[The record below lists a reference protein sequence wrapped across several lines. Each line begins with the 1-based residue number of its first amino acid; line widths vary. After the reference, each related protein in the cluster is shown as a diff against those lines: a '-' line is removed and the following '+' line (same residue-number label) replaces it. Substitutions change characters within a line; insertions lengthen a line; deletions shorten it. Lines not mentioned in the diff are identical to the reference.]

1 MSETGRPRASN
12 ARAPLADATQ
22 RINNASSKTPVK
34 PSKPRDKPVG
44 QSSHATGP
52 NRRRYVDEHELPV
65 SGARASAASSS
76 RNPAVARARASQEA
90 DPSKRMSQA
99 SQASTAPS
107 SKRSSGYAY
116 KTHIGPWLLGK
127 TLGKGSSARVRL
139 CKHRLSGELA
149 AVKIVP
155 KKTAYLIQAGSLAEL
170 HDYDDSLPEKING
183 EMRVPLSIEREVAI
197 LKLVDHPNVM
207 KVYDIWENR
216 SEIYLVLE
224 YVEQGDLFD
233 YINTNGRFAEEG
245 AMFLFRQMMSALQY
259 CHSFNICHRDL
270 KPENILLTS
279 DNKVKIADFGMA
291 ALHQSSDHRLVTA
304 CGSPHYAA
312 PELLKHKHYRG
323 DKADIWSLGVILYAL
338 LAACLPFDD
347 PDIGALLQK
356 TKRGIYEIPDFLSP
370 EAKDLIRRMLVAN
383 PDTRISIKEMWQ
395 HPLIRKYDHLDDL
408 GNSGQL
414 HDLRKGFHY
423 TPLKPHEV
431 DPHLVRQLRSLWHM
445 LTEHQIKLKLMD
457 SAKNDQKLFYWL
469 LHSYR
474 QKQLENFLPEL
485 SQSPSDYHHLHEPI
499 WKKRVSTV
507 EFNQP
512 KADGNGRS
520 VSRFTVISHVAE
532 TDDGTI
538 QSYDPYNSS
547 RPMRGHSQASH
558 AKVVVHRTRRES
570 MKRENTQTSQL
581 SRIKTGSTLR
591 HSRVNSQRTNNTGR
605 FQSPRSSMNS
615 LHSSIHGASYARPAS
630 RHKRGVDFSHIR
642 KKSTDLYVDKRRR
655 ASGVSGDERRQE
667 RPKSP
672 TSPPTHIPVM
682 ERPRPKLKVVK
693 SRDPAVIVNEEVRNF
708 SNKIAKDCDEAFNS
722 FMTTDEPSELC
733 LDEVSAIKRES
744 TGLSFGQPRPSTEAS
759 NNPYHP
765 WDTRPLPPLPA
776 PRLMQSPKPI
786 IERKGTSEHHYKD
799 AQQTGRVGKFV
810 DQVNRLG
817 FPALLPKQDRRTVS
831 APPQEQH
838 NKRASRL
845 PAINESGRD
854 SESSSHWGESD
865 RHRIVSAPPKTPSG
879 QTDKDGLDYLVRAGE
894 TIRVVNSPSA
904 TSPIPKP
911 LNVRK
916 KSAERS
922 NLLDQSDER
931 YIYMHGASGADEP
944 QTPST
949 AGGPTKQK
957 KSSWFKR
964 VSKDSTSREGSIH
977 TEATQETQA
986 YSMTTQSTAP
996 SRSETAFHE
1005 PRPPVAAKKKG
1016 FGLLFWKSNKAK
1028 PEVKMEIAGMHRNR
1042 SIGMIEHG
1050 RLTYN
1055 AGPEYDDSPSPKH
1068 RKADHNKTGRQSA
1081 KGWKDSDGGV
1091 RTIEVHQN
1099 WLARLFGVKPAT
1111 RQVCLVMSRKRARQ
1125 ELVILLKDWRRYGMG
1140 DIQVDKERNIVFA
1153 RVGAENYLGM
1163 KEVAFAA
1170 EVMTVIEHG
1179 KKGPLCIV
1187 RFTQERGAASSFH
1200 MVVDTVWKVFGSRG
1214 LLVTDTSKEKM
1225 MIKTLNS

>member
-22 RINNASSKTPVK
+22 RINNASSKIPVK
-34 PSKPRDKPVG
+34 PYKSRDKAASQP
-44 QSSHATGP
+44 SHTTASD
-52 NRRRYVDEHELPV
+52 RRRYVDEHDLPV
-65 SGARASAASSS
+65 TGARANAASSS
-76 RNPAVARARASQEA
+76 RNPAVARARASHET
-90 DPSKRMSQA
+90 DSSKRMSQV
-99 SQASTAPS
+99 SQDSTAPS

-139 CKHRLSGELA
+139 CKHRISGELA

-170 HDYDDSLPEKING
+170 HDYDDSLPERING

-233 YINTNGRFAEEG
+233 YINTNGRFSEED
-245 AMFLFRQMMSALQY
+245 AMFIFRQMMSALQY

-270 KPENILLTS
+270 KPENILLKS
-279 DNKVKIADFGMA
+279 GNKVKIADFGMA
-291 ALHQSSDHRLVTA
+291 ALHQSSDHRLETA

-356 TKRGIYEIPDFLSP
+356 TKRGTYEIPEFLSS

-395 HPLIRKYDHLDDL
+395 HPLIRKYNYLDDL
-408 GNSGQL
+408 GHNGQL
-414 HDLRKGFHY
+414 HDLRKDFHY
-423 TPLKPHEV
+423 IPLKPHEV

-469 LHSYR
+469 LHNYR

-485 SQSPSDYHHLHEPI
+485 SQSPSDYHHLHEPV

-512 KADGNGRS
+512 RANGTGRS

-532 TDDGTI
+532 TDDGTV

-547 RPMRGHSQASH
+547 RPMRGNSQASH
-558 AKVVVHRTRRES
+558 AKIVVHRTRRGS

-591 HSRVNSQRTNNTGR
+591 HSRVNSQRTDNTGR

-615 LHSSIHGASYARPAS
+615 LHSSRPGTSYSRPAS
-630 RHKRGVDFSHIR
+630 RHKRGIDFSHIR
-642 KKSTDLYVDKRRR
+642 KRSTDLYVDKRRR
-655 ASGVSGDERRQE
+655 GVPEINEDNERLKRS
-667 RPKSP
+667 KSP
-672 TSPPTHIPVM
+672 TRPPEHIPVM

-693 SRDPAVIVNEEVRNF
+693 PRDPVVIVNEEVRNF
-708 SNKIAKDCDEAFNS
+708 SNSIAKDCDEAFNS
-722 FMTTDEPSELC
+722 FMSVDEPGDMC
-733 LDEVSAIKRES
+733 LDKPGRIKRES
-744 TGLSFGQPRPSTEAS
+744 TGLSLGQPRPSTEAL

-776 PRLMQSPKPI
+776 PGSVHSPKPI
-786 IERKGTSEHHYKD
+786 TERIETPQGHSED
-799 AQQTGRVGKFV
+799 EQQHNGRVGKFV
-810 DQVNRLG
+810 DQVNRLA
-817 FPALLPKQDRRTVS
+817 FPVLLPKQDRRTVS
-831 APPQEQH
+831 APPQGQH
-838 NKRASRL
+838 GKTASRL
-845 PAINESGRD
+845 PAINETGRD
-854 SESSSHWGESD
+854 SDSSYHWGEND
-865 RHRIVSAPPKTPSG
+865 KNRIVSAPPKTPGG
-879 QTDKDGLDYLVRAGE
+879 QTDKEGLDYLIRAGE
-894 TIRVVNSPSA
+894 TIRVVNSPSE
-904 TSPIPKP
+904 TSPVPKP

-916 KSAERS
+916 KSTEPAGHY
-922 NLLDQSDER
+922 DQIDER
-931 YIYMHGASGADEP
+931 YVYMHGASGVDEP
-944 QTPST
+944 PTPST
-949 AGGPTKQK
+949 TTHSSGPTKQK

-964 VSKDSTSREGSIH
+964 TSKDSTSREGSIH
-977 TEATQETQA
+977 TEATQETHA
-986 YSMTTQSTAP
+986 CSMTTQSTAP
-996 SRSETAFHE
+996 SRSETKFRE
-1005 PRPPVAAKKKG
+1005 PPPSMVAKKKG
-1016 FGLLFWKSNKAK
+1016 FGLLFWRSNKVK
-1028 PEVKMEIAGMHRNR
+1028 PEIKMEIAG
-1042 SIGMIEHG
+1042 
-1050 RLTYN
+1050 
-1055 AGPEYDDSPSPKH
+1055 PEYEESSSPKQRPAIQH
-1068 RKADHNKTGRQSA
+1068 KTGRQSA
-1081 KGWKDSDGGV
+1081 KGCKDSDRAV
-1091 RTIEVHQN
+1091 RNIEVHQN

-1111 RQVCLVMSRKRARQ
+1111 RHACLVISRKRARQ
-1125 ELVILLKDWRRYGMG
+1125 ELVILLKSWRRYGMG

-1170 EVMTVIEHG
+1170 EIMTVIEHG

-1187 RFTQERGAASSFH
+1187 RLTQERGAASSFH
-1200 MVVDTVWKVFGSRG
+1200 MVVDTIWKVFESRG
-1214 LLVTDTSKEKM
+1214 LLVADKSKEKM

>member
-1 MSETGRPRASN
+1 MSETGRTRASASQ

-22 RINNASSKTPVK
+22 RINNASSKIPVK
-34 PSKPRDKPVG
+34 SSKSRDKNTAHSQNAAASDRQRHTNDYDP
-44 QSSHATGP
+44 
-52 NRRRYVDEHELPV
+52 PV
-65 SGARASAASSS
+65 SGARATAAPAGPPSA
-76 RNPAVARARASQEA
+76 RNPAVARARASHDV

-99 SQASTAPS
+99 SQASTTTS

-116 KTHIGPWLLGK
+116 KTHIGPWLLGR

-233 YINTNGRFAEEG
+233 YINTNGRFTEEG

-270 KPENILLTS
+270 KPENILLTP

-291 ALHQSSDHRLVTA
+291 ALHQSSEHRLVTA

-395 HPLIRKYDHLDDL
+395 HPLIRKYDYLDDL
-408 GNSGQL
+408 GNNYQL
-414 HDLRKGFHY
+414 NDLRKGFHY

-485 SQSPSDYHHLHEPI
+485 SQSPSDYHHLHEPV

-512 KADGNGRS
+512 RADGTGRS

-558 AKVVVHRTRRES
+558 AKIVVHRNRRGS
-570 MKRENTQTSQL
+570 MKRDNTQTSQL

-591 HSRVNSQRTNNTGR
+591 HSRVNSQRTTNSGR

-615 LHSSIHGASYARPAS
+615 LHSSRQGTSYSRPAS
-630 RHKRGVDFSHIR
+630 RHKRGIDFSHIR
-642 KKSTDLYVDKRRR
+642 KKSTDTHADKRRR
-655 ASGVSGDERRQE
+655 GVPSAIGEE
-667 RPKSP
+667 TYPKRPQSP
-672 TSPPTHIPVM
+672 TSPAKRISM
-682 ERPRPKLKVVK
+682 MDRPRPKLKIVK
-693 SRDPAVIVNEEVRNF
+693 PQDPAVIVNEEVRHF
-708 SNKIAKDCDEAFNS
+708 SNSIAKDCDEAFNS
-722 FMTTDEPSELC
+722 FLSVDETTELV
-733 LDEVSAIKRES
+733 LEDKSSGIKRES
-744 TGLSFGQPRPSTEAS
+744 TGLSLGPMTPSPETLT
-759 NNPYHP
+759 NPYHP
-765 WDTRPLPPLPA
+765 WDTRPLPPLP
-776 PRLMQSPKPI
+776 PPKPTPSSSPEA
-786 IERKGTSEHHYKD
+786 ERPSKNYDHPKD
-799 AQQTGRVGKFV
+799 AQHSGRVGKFV

-817 FPALLPKQDRRTVS
+817 FPTLLPKQDRRTVS
-831 APPQEQH
+831 APTHSQS
-838 NKRASRL
+838 KMTGRL
-845 PAINESGRD
+845 PAINENGRD
-854 SESSSHWGESD
+854 SESSSHWGDAD
-865 RHRIVSAPPKTPSG
+865 RNRIVSAPPKTPG
-879 QTDKDGLDYLVRAGE
+879 GYAENDGLDYLVQAGE

-916 KSAERS
+916 KTAERPAYE
-922 NLLDQSDER
+922 DQVEER
-931 YIYMHGASGADEP
+931 YVYMHGASGTDEP
-944 QTPST
+944 STPSAAT
-949 AGGPTKQK
+949 YGSGTTKQK

-964 VSKDSTSREGSIH
+964 YSKDSTSREGSIN

-996 SRSETAFHE
+996 SRSETKIHE
-1005 PRPPVAAKKKG
+1005 HPPPVATKKKG
-1016 FGLLFWKSNKAK
+1016 FGLLFWKSSKAK
-1028 PEVKMEIAGMHRNR
+1028 SEGKMAIAG
-1042 SIGMIEHG
+1042 
-1050 RLTYN
+1050 
-1055 AGPEYDDSPSPKH
+1055 PDYDDSSSPDDRRVIGH
-1068 RKADHNKTGRQSA
+1068 ETSRKSVKSWNDSE
-1081 KGWKDSDGGV
+1081 KGA
-1091 RTIEVHQN
+1091 RTIAVHQN

-1111 RQVCLVMSRKRARQ
+1111 SYVCLVMSRKRARQ
-1125 ELVILLKDWRRYGMG
+1125 EMVILLKDWRRYGMR
-1140 DIQVDKERNIVFA
+1140 DIQVEKERNIVFA
-1153 RVGAENYLGM
+1153 RVGAQNYLGM

-1170 EVMTVIEHG
+1170 EIMTVIEHG
-1179 KKGPLCIV
+1179 KKSPLCIV

-1200 MVVDTVWKVFGSRG
+1200 KVVDTVRTVFGARG
-1214 LLVTDTSKEKM
+1214 LVVADKSKEKM

>member
-1 MSETGRPRASN
+1 MSETDRPRATN

-22 RINNASSKTPVK
+22 RINNATSKIPVK
-34 PSKPRDKPVG
+34 PSKSRDKAVG
-44 QSSHATGP
+44 QSNHATAS
-52 NRRRYVDEHELPV
+52 NRQRYVDEHDLAV
-65 SGARASAASSS
+65 SKARANAASSS

-99 SQASTAPS
+99 SQASTTPS

-356 TKRGIYEIPDFLSP
+356 TKRGIYEIPEFLSP

-408 GNSGQL
+408 GNNGQL

-469 LHSYR
+469 LHNYR

-512 KADGNGRS
+512 RADGTGRS

-581 SRIKTGSTLR
+581 SRIKTGSTVR

-615 LHSSIHGASYARPAS
+615 LHSSIQGNSHARPAS

-655 ASGVSGDERRQE
+655 PVSGVNGDQGHQE

-672 TSPPTHIPVM
+672 TSPSRHIPVM

-693 SRDPAVIVNEEVRNF
+693 PRDPAVIVNEEVRNF
-708 SNKIAKDCDEAFNS
+708 SDSIAKDCDEAFNS
-722 FMTTDEPSELC
+722 FMTADEPSELC
-733 LDEVSAIKRES
+733 LDEGAGRKRDS
-744 TGLSFGQPRPSTEAS
+744 TGMSLGQPRPSTEVLT
-759 NNPYHP
+759 NPYHP
-765 WDTRPLPPLPA
+765 WDTRPLPPLPN
-776 PRLMQSPKPI
+776 PRLTQSPNSTV
-786 IERKGTSEHHYKD
+786 ERIGTPQDQSKD
-799 AQQTGRVGKFV
+799 EQNTGRVGKFV

-817 FPALLPKQDRRTVS
+817 IPALLPKQDRRTVS
-831 APPQEQH
+831 APPQGQH
-838 NKRASRL
+838 NKTASRL

-854 SESSSHWGESD
+854 SESSSQWGEND
-865 RHRIVSAPPKTPSG
+865 RNRIVSAPPKTPGG
-879 QTDKDGLDYLVRAGE
+879 QTDKDDLDYLVRAGE

-916 KSAERS
+916 RSSERTTHH
-922 NLLDQSDER
+922 DQIDER
-931 YIYMHGASGADEP
+931 YVYMHGASGVDEP
-944 QTPST
+944 PTPST
-949 AGGPTKQK
+949 ATHSSGPTKQK

-986 YSMTTQSTAP
+986 NSMTTQSTAP
-996 SRSETAFHE
+996 SRSEMKFHE
-1005 PRPPVAAKKKG
+1005 PPPPLATKKKG
-1016 FGLLFWKSNKAK
+1016 FGLLFWKSNKVK
-1028 PEVKMEIAGMHRNR
+1028 PEVKMEI
-1042 SIGMIEHG
+1042 
-1050 RLTYN
+1050 

-1068 RKADHNKTGRQSA
+1068 RRPVQPKTGRQSA
-1081 KGWKDSDGGV
+1081 KGRSDSDRGT

-1111 RQVCLVMSRKRARQ
+1111 RHVCLVMSRKRARQ

-1200 MVVDTVWKVFGSRG
+1200 MVVDTIWKVFGSRG
-1214 LLVTDTSKEKM
+1214 LLVVDKSKEKM

>member
-1 MSETGRPRASN
+1 MSETGRTRASASH

-22 RINNASSKTPVK
+22 RINNASSKIPVK
-34 PSKPRDKPVG
+34 SSKSRDKTAG
-44 QSSHATGP
+44 HSQNAFASDHQRHANDYDP
-52 NRRRYVDEHELPV
+52 PV
-65 SGARASAASSS
+65 SGARVTASSAGTS
-76 RNPAVARARASQEA
+76 SARNPVVARARASHDV
-90 DPSKRMSQA
+90 DPSKRISQV
-99 SQASTAPS
+99 SQASTTTS

-116 KTHIGPWLLGK
+116 KTHIGPWLLGR

-170 HDYDDSLPEKING
+170 HDYDDNLPEKING

-207 KVYDIWENR
+207 KVY
-216 SEIYLVLE
+216 LVLE

-233 YINTNGRFAEEG
+233 YINTNGRFTEEG

-270 KPENILLTS
+270 KPENILLTP

-291 ALHQSSDHRLVTA
+291 ALHQSSEHRLVTA

-395 HPLIRKYDHLDDL
+395 HPLIRKYDYLDDL
-408 GNSGQL
+408 GNNYQL
-414 HDLRKGFHY
+414 NDLRKGFHY

-445 LTEHQIKLKLMD
+445 LTEHHIKLKLMD

-469 LHSYR
+469 LHNYR

-512 KADGNGRS
+512 RADGTGRS

-558 AKVVVHRTRRES
+558 AKIVVHRNHRGS
-570 MKRENTQTSQL
+570 MKRESTQASQL
-581 SRIKTGSTLR
+581 SHVKTGSTQR
-591 HSRVNSQRTNNTGR
+591 HSRVNSQRTAKSGR

-615 LHSSIHGASYARPAS
+615 LPSSRQGTSYSRPAS
-630 RHKRGVDFSHIR
+630 RHKRGIDFSHIR
-642 KKSTDLYVDKRRR
+642 KKSADAHADKRHRDVP
-655 ASGVSGDERRQE
+655 GVVGETAYQE
-667 RPKSP
+667 RPQSP
-672 TSPPTHIPVM
+672 TNPPKHIPMM
-682 ERPRPKLKVVK
+682 ERPRPKLKIVK
-693 SRDPAVIVNEEVRNF
+693 PRDPAVMVNEELRNF
-708 SNKIAKDCDEAFNS
+708 SNSIAKDCDEAFNS
-722 FMTTDEPSELC
+722 FLSADETTELV
-733 LDEVSAIKRES
+733 LDDKGGIKRES
-744 TGLSFGQPRPSTEAS
+744 TGLSLGQVTPSPETLT
-759 NNPYHP
+759 NPYHP

-776 PRLMQSPKPI
+776 PKLTPSSSPETERPI
-786 IERKGTSEHHYKD
+786 KHHEQPKD
-799 AQQTGRVGKFV
+799 AQHSGRVGKFV

-817 FPALLPKQDRRTVS
+817 FPTLLPKQDRRSIS
-831 APPQEQH
+831 APTHGQS
-838 NKRASRL
+838 NKTTGRL
-845 PAINESGRD
+845 PAINENGRD
-854 SESSSHWGESD
+854 SESSSHWRDTD
-865 RHRIVSAPPKTPSG
+865 RNRIVSAPPKTPG
-879 QTDKDGLDYLVRAGE
+879 GYAEKDGLDYLIQAGD

-916 KSAERS
+916 KTAERPAYE
-922 NLLDQSDER
+922 DQVEER
-931 YIYMHGASGADEP
+931 YVYMHGASGMDEP
-944 QTPST
+944 STPSAAT
-949 AGGPTKQK
+949 HGSGTTKQK

-964 VSKDSTSREGSIH
+964 YSKDSTSREGSIN

-986 YSMTTQSTAP
+986 HSMTTQSTAP
-996 SRSETAFHE
+996 SRSETKFHE
-1005 PRPPVAAKKKG
+1005 PPPPVATRKKG
-1016 FGLLFWKSNKAK
+1016 FGLLFWKSGKDKA
-1028 PEVKMEIAGMHRNR
+1028 EGKMAIVG
-1042 SIGMIEHG
+1042 
-1050 RLTYN
+1050 T
-1055 AGPEYDDSPSPKH
+1055 EYDDSPSPDNRRATGH
-1068 RKADHNKTGRQSA
+1068 ETNRKSVKSWNDSE
-1081 KGWKDSDGGV
+1081 KGA
-1091 RTIEVHQN
+1091 RTIAVHQN

-1111 RQVCLVMSRKRARQ
+1111 SYVCLAMSRKRARQ
-1125 ELVILLKDWRRYGMG
+1125 EMVILLKDWRRYGMR
-1140 DIQVDKERNIVFA
+1140 DIQVEKERNIVFA
-1153 RVGAENYLGM
+1153 RVGAQNYLGM

-1170 EVMTVIEHG
+1170 EIMTVIEHG

-1200 MVVDTVWKVFGSRG
+1200 KVVDTVRTVFGSRG
-1214 LLVTDTSKEKM
+1214 LVVADKSKEKM

>member
-1 MSETGRPRASN
+1 MSETSRARASH

-22 RINNASSKTPVK
+22 RINNASPKTPAK
-34 PSKPRDKPVG
+34 PPKSRDKTAG
-44 QSSHATGP
+44 HSHHAAASD
-52 NRRRYVDEHELPV
+52 RQRYVDKHDLPV
-65 SGARASAASSS
+65 SGARANAASGS
-76 RNPAVARARASQEA
+76 RNPAVARARASQET

-99 SQASTAPS
+99 SQTSTAPS
-107 SKRSSGYAY
+107 SKRNSGYAY

-233 YINTNGRFAEEG
+233 YINNNGRFTEEG

-356 TKRGIYEIPDFLSP
+356 TKRGIYEIPEYLSP

-395 HPLIRKYDHLDDL
+395 HPLIRKYDYLDNL
-408 GNSGQL
+408 GNNGQL

-469 LHSYR
+469 LHTYR

-507 EFNQP
+507 EFKQP
-512 KADGNGRS
+512 RADGTGRS

-532 TDDGTI
+532 TDDGTV

-558 AKVVVHRTRRES
+558 AKIVVHRARRGS
-570 MKRENTQTSQL
+570 MKRDNTQTSQL
-581 SRIKTGSTLR
+581 SRVKTGSTIR
-591 HSRVNSQRTNNTGR
+591 HSRVNSQRIANPGR

-615 LHSSIHGASYARPAS
+615 LHSSRQGTSYARPAS
-630 RHKRGVDFSHIR
+630 RHKRGIDFSHIR
-642 KKSTDLYVDKRRR
+642 KKSTDLQVDKRRR
-655 ASGVSGDERRQE
+655 GVSKAIGEEEQQE
-667 RPKSP
+667 RPTSP
-672 TSPPTHIPVM
+672 TSPQKQAPVM
-682 ERPRPKLKVVK
+682 ERPRPRLKIMK
-693 SRDPAVIVNEEVRNF
+693 PRDPAVIVNEEVRDF
-708 SNKIAKDCDEAFNS
+708 SNSIAKDCDEAFNS
-722 FMTTDEPSELC
+722 FMTADETTELC
-733 LDEVSAIKRES
+733 LDEGIGRERDS
-744 TGLSFGQPRPSTEAS
+744 TGLSLRQPRPSTENS
-759 NNPYHP
+759 TNPYHP
-765 WDTRPLPPLPA
+765 WDTRPLPPLPP
-776 PRLMQSPKPI
+776 PRSTQSPSPAADRT
-786 IERKGTSEHHYKD
+786 EMYQDQSRD
-799 AQQTGRVGKFV
+799 AHNNTGRVGKFV

-831 APPQEQH
+831 APPQGQH
-838 NKRASRL
+838 DRTGGRL
-845 PAINESGRD
+845 PAINENGRD
-854 SESSSHWGESD
+854 SESSSHWGEGD
-865 RHRIVSAPPKTPSG
+865 RNRIVSAPPKTPAG
-879 QTDKDGLDYLVRAGE
+879 QTDEGLDYLVRAGE

-916 KSAERS
+916 KTAERPTHR
-922 NLLDQSDER
+922 DQVDER
-931 YIYMHGASGADEP
+931 FVYMHGASGVDEP
-944 QTPST
+944 QIPST
-949 AGGPTKQK
+949 ATHTSGPTKQK

-977 TEATQETQA
+977 TEATLETQA
-986 YSMTTQSTAP
+986 CSMTTQSTAP
-996 SRSETAFHE
+996 SRSETKFHE
-1005 PRPPVAAKKKG
+1005 PPPPVAAKKKG
-1016 FGLLFWKSNKAK
+1016 FGLLFWRSNKDK
-1028 PEVKMEIAGMHRNR
+1028 TEGKMEI
-1042 SIGMIEHG
+1042 
-1050 RLTYN
+1050 

-1068 RKADHNKTGRQSA
+1068 RSAVQHKTSRKSA
-1081 KGWKDSDGGV
+1081 KGWNGSDSGA
-1091 RTIEVHQN
+1091 RTIDVHRN

-1111 RQVCLVMSRKRARQ
+1111 SYVCLMMSRKRSRQ
-1125 ELVILLKDWRRYGMG
+1125 EIVALLKDWRRYGMG

-1200 MVVDTVWKVFGSRG
+1200 KVVDTVRTVFGSRG
-1214 LLVTDTSKEKM
+1214 LLVTDKSKEKM

>member
-1 MSETGRPRASN
+1 MSEPGRGRVVN

-22 RINNASSKTPVK
+22 RINNTSSKVSVK
-34 PSKPRDKPVG
+34 APRSRDKTSG
-44 QSSHATGP
+44 RAQNAAGSD
-52 NRRRYVDEHELPV
+52 RRRRADGPEHEKPPLHG
-65 SGARASAASSS
+65 SRAAPASS
-76 RNPAVARARASQEA
+76 RNPAVAKARAAED

-99 SQASTAPS
+99 SQASTATS

-170 HDYDDSLPEKING
+170 HDYDDSLPERING

-233 YINTNGRFAEEG
+233 YINTNGRFKEED
-245 AMFLFRQMMSALQY
+245 AMFIFRQMMSALQY

-323 DKADIWSLGVILYAL
+323 DKADTWSLGVILYAL

-356 TKRGIYEIPDFLSP
+356 TKRGTYEIPEYLSP

-395 HPLIRKYDHLDDL
+395 HPLIRKYDYLDDL
-408 GNSGQL
+408 GNNCS
-414 HDLRKGFHY
+414 DVRKGFHY

-469 LHSYR
+469 LHNYR

-485 SQSPSDYHHLHEPI
+485 SQSPSDYHHLHEPV

-507 EFNQP
+507 EFNQT
-512 KADGNGRS
+512 KADGTGRS

-532 TDDGTI
+532 TDDGTV

-558 AKVVVHRTRRES
+558 SKIVVHRTRRGS
-570 MKRENTQTSQL
+570 MKRENTHDSQL
-581 SRIKTGSTLR
+581 TRIKTGSTLR
-591 HSRVNSQRTNNTGR
+591 HSRVNSQRTATTAHLN
-605 FQSPRSSMNS
+605 SPRNSMNS
-615 LHSSIHGASYARPAS
+615 LHSSRQGSSYARPAS
-630 RHKRGVDFSHIR
+630 RHKRGVDFSHRR
-642 KKSTDLYVDKRRR
+642 KRSTDYHGEKRRR
-655 ASGVSGDERRQE
+655 VAHSVVEEGAHAE
-667 RPKSP
+667 RPQSP
-672 TSPPTHIPVM
+672 ASLSNHIPVM
-682 ERPRPKLKVVK
+682 DRPRPKLKVVK
-693 SRDPAVIVNEEVRNF
+693 HRDPVLLVNEEVRKF
-708 SNKIAKDCDEAFNS
+708 SNSIAKDCDEAFNS
-722 FMTTDEPSELC
+722 FMADDEPSELA
-733 LDEVSAIKRES
+733 LENGISEKRDS
-744 TGLSFGQPRPSTEAS
+744 ISLSIGQTAPSTANSAS
-759 NNPYHP
+759 PYHP
-765 WDTRPLPPLPA
+765 WDTRPLPPLP
-776 PRLMQSPKPI
+776 PPKPPASLTDFADKAGNYQI
-786 IERKGTSEHHYKD
+786 QMKD
-799 AQQTGRVGKFV
+799 GHDIGRVGKFV
-810 DQVNRLG
+810 DQVNRLS
-817 FPALLPKQDRRTVS
+817 FPTLLPKQERRIVS
-831 APPQEQH
+831 APPHSQDS
-838 NKRASRL
+838 KVTSRL
-845 PAINESGRD
+845 PAINENGRE
-854 SESSSHWGESD
+854 SESSYHRGDND
-865 RHRIVSAPPKTPSG
+865 RNRIVSAPPKTPGSH
-879 QTDKDGLDYLVRAGE
+879 TDKEGLDYLIRAGE

-904 TSPIPKP
+904 TNPVPKP

-916 KSAERS
+916 KTADRPTNTDET
-922 NLLDQSDER
+922 DER
-931 YIYMHGASGADEP
+931 YLYMRGACGYDELP
-944 QTPST
+944 TPST
-949 AGGPTKQK
+949 ATHSSNRQK
-957 KSSWFKR
+957 KSLWFKR
-964 VSKDSTSREGSIH
+964 SSKDSTSREGSIY
-977 TEATQETQA
+977 TEATQDTQA
-986 YSMTTQSTAP
+986 YSMTTESSAP
-996 SRSETAFHE
+996 SRSDSKPHDSPTPA
-1005 PRPPVAAKKKG
+1005 AAKKRG

-1028 PEVKMEIAGMHRNR
+1028 VDNRMTIAGPGYEDP
-1042 SIGMIEHG
+1042 SS
-1050 RLTYN
+1050 
-1055 AGPEYDDSPSPKH
+1055 PESRRIPQHITS
-1068 RKADHNKTGRQSA
+1068 RTSA
-1081 KGWKDSDGGV
+1081 KSWNESDRGV

-1111 RQVCLVMSRKRARQ
+1111 SYLCLVISRKRARQ
-1125 ELVILLKDWRRYGMG
+1125 EIAILLKDWRRYGMR
-1140 DIQVDKERNIVFA
+1140 DIQVEKERNIVFA

-1170 EVMTVIEHG
+1170 EIMTVIEHG

-1200 MVVDTVWKVFGSRG
+1200 KVVDTVRTVFRPRG
-1214 LLVTDTSKEKM
+1214 LLVDDRSKEKM